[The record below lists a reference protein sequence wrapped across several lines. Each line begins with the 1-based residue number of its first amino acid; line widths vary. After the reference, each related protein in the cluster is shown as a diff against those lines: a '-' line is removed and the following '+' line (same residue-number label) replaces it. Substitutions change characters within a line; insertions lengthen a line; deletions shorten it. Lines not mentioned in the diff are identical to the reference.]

1 MQEVIEKIYRNF
13 IDFFAELTFS
23 KKLSVIGIISL
34 IVGVF
39 VYFVIWA
46 SKTHYEVLY
55 TDLNREDSKQLALLL
70 EDKSIPYQ
78 TTEDG
83 VLD

>member
-1 MQEVIEKIYRNF
+1 MQEVIEKIYNNF
-13 IDFFAELTFS
+13 INFFSELSLS
-23 KKLSVIGIISL
+23 KKLSVVGVISV

-70 EDKSIPYQ
+70 DEKSIPYQ
-78 TTEDG
+78 TSQMG
-83 VLD
+83 KR